1 MGCCLSGQ
9 VTKMEEERVSNGIR
23 PSDMGLAHQRPRQ
36 KEMNVLSSGQK
47 NLNIIMSREFRDL
60 SYV

>member
-1 MGCCLSGQ
+1 
-9 VTKMEEERVSNGIR
+9 MEEERVSNGIR

-36 KEMNVLSSGQK
+36 KEMVVISSGQK